1 MCVCE
6 RAERERKKERESTFH
21 APGNRETEM
30 AIMKLHRLLIVILF
44 VIYVI
49 FTIITSD
56 KVSESINFP
65 LFLSTLQI
73 HIWQRFAVHL
83 IGRI

>member
-6 RAERERKKERESTFH
+6 RAEREKERERESTFQ
-21 APGNRETEM
+21 APGNRETE
-30 AIMKLHRLLIVILF
+30 MKLHRLLIVIPF
-44 VIYVI
+44 VIHVI